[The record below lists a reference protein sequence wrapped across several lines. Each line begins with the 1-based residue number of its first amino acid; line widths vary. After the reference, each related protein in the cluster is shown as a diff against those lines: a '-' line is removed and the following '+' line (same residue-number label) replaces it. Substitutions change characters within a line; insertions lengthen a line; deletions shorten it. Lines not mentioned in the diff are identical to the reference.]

1 MRGQLLYP
9 KRNLHPVV
17 GSFEFVARATRGP
30 TADDP
35 ARRTHEKLTADP
47 DRGYSE
53 LPMAQNPDRR
63 RIRNRLFTL
72 LALAA
77 AAGGC
82 QSVPFYEKAA
92 LSSPLMAF
100 DESSPDNHAMQKVFY
115 SREASTGGIGSKAGG
130 GCGCTN

>member
-1 MRGQLLYP
+1 MTP
-9 KRNLHPVV
+9 
-17 GSFEFVARATRGP
+17 
-30 TADDP
+30 DP
-35 ARRTHEKLTADP
+35 EC
-47 DRGYSE
+47 
-53 LPMAQNPDRR
+53 R
-63 RIRNRLFTL
+63 RIRNHRFGL

-77 AAGGC
+77 AAAAGGC
-82 QSVPFYEKAA
+82 EAVPFYEKAA